1 MCRNPETT
9 APPTTF
15 ATISTA
21 TRMPSTPNAI
31 RYGAYARALPPI
43 RCLSARYV
51 CDPASEPGGNSR
63 VTSASR
69 ARSPRSD
76 AASRN
81 RNSICRPV
89 GCSAPICSGA
99 TQASAV

>member
-9 APPTTF
+9 APPTTL

-21 TRMPSTPNAI
+21 TRIPRTPKAI
-31 RYGAYARALPPI
+31 RYGAYARALLPI

-51 CDPASEPGGNSR
+51 CEPASAPGGSPS
-63 VTSASR
+63 VTSDRR
-69 ARSPRSD
+69 ARSPSSVD
-76 AASRN
+76 ASRN

-89 GCSAPICSGA
+89 GCRAPIWSGV